1 MSGTYTSDEKVEFA
15 LKTALFRTMQSKDQP
30 TSLEDPAPPRIFP
43 NNIMKVNLI
52 QKGEGDIDEDGYYVG
67 RTNSSSAY
75 LNDNNLVDLEK
86 AELVISNY
94 RIIDPSNNVITSK
107 RVSDL
112 TTVNESQTSITAINA
127 LPTTGTDYPKKNWFF
142 RGHYGSASGTTAFN
156 NASSSYDGLQL
167 AWDKSTVGA
176 TPTEADIVPHLK
188 FYLQVQTKYTN
199 VAHGDNISYA
209 HDLMKGLIGLD
220 QGFTTTLKVNRGE
233 GGSCTTLGATGKAD
247 GNFWFTQATSGTLSF
262 YGVGENENELVNASD
277 SLSNLNST
285 KFPMISYVR
294 YTGETGFGAGTGGGG
309 GGSVTLA
316 SADSNVSTMIGGT
329 AQTMTTTSFNFDGNV
344 GIGTTSPGSTLE
356 IKDVTS
362 GTAGEVE
369 SILKVNSVSGYHMV
383 SLGTAGPSNYHSG
396 SISIYKTMGATG
408 TTKSVHLSGSTDDTY
423 FNGGGNVGIGTTS
436 PLSGLQVMH
445 DQGLTISGTATTGV
459 RTAVLRLGSPYTT
472 DIHTIENYCA
482 KITST
487 NNHTQNYGS
496 DLRFF
501 THPNGQSFNGS
512 SNQPTERMCILGNG
526 NVGIGT
532 TSPYAKLDV
541 WGPTNNPTTATMST
555 TSSQAVV
562 RISGAQGQSLEIGG
576 MNSTYN
582 YGLWMQTHNQSST
595 SNTQYSRN
603 LCLQPVEGN
612 VGIGTTSPHSK
623 LHVNGNITLDACR
636 TGSSYPTGSVGGG
649 ISFREGAAYAP
660 DSSTGAYNC
669 SILTYAHDQSTDGLS
684 INGYDGVSFCTGSS
698 TRNEQM
704 RINSSGNVGIG
715 YTDPKGLL
723 HIYGNTHSSYSYS
736 GLLRLASSSSNG
748 SGSGNWAL
756 INFPDSNTASSANE
770 NYYMIGRGHQYTD
783 NCLTLHVP
791 TDGSID
797 MCSTGA
803 VRMMKIQGDG
813 NVGIGTTSPKY
824 PLDVDKSST
833 SSDLTYWNRGSD
845 DGAGFAEWNSSYL
858 SGNQYGQAEIADLDS
873 GTHSTFGIN
882 AKSIAAHFKNNIYVS
897 DGAVLVS
904 SDRRIKTNIVDVND
918 NLALEMVRNIPCRYY
933 NYKDKLS
940 RGTNATIGFIAQEV
954 KEIYPRAVVERTQF
968 IPNVMRNLMD
978 LSWNGATLYTDLSDC
993 SGVKYR
999 FYVSNDVSGNNEIKK
1014 EVIGNSDNSF
1024 TFDTSYNN
1032 VFCYGKEVNDFH
1044 TLDKNKLFA
1053 LNFSATQEIDRKQQ
1067 ADKARITQLETELAA
1082 IKQHLGI

>member
-1 MSGTYTSDEKVEFA
+1 MSYKTGFYEGRLGIGLGSTMGMGDGNPRYPLDINGDIRLTGSIVNGDGQVLSLVPAESLWTIGNNNLSYAGGNVGIGNSSPEYLLDLADSTYANGGGYPPAEFIRFGTANISPNSSGGLIWKTTYGGSYTKISAKIEAICEADYFRQGLAFFTGNETYTTDATE
-15 LKTALFRTMQSKDQP
+15 RM
-30 TSLEDPAPPRIFP
+30 RID
-43 NNIMKVNLI
+43 M
-52 QKGEGDIDEDGYYVG
+52 
-67 RTNSSSAY
+67 
-75 LNDNNLVDLEK
+75 
-86 AELVISNY
+86 
-94 RIIDPSNNVITSK
+94 
-107 RVSDL
+107 
-112 TTVNESQTSITAINA
+112 
-127 LPTTGTDYPKKNWFF
+127 
-142 RGHYGSASGTTAFN
+142 
-156 NASSSYDGLQL
+156 
-167 AWDKSTVGA
+167 
-176 TPTEADIVPHLK
+176 
-188 FYLQVQTKYTN
+188 
-199 VAHGDNISYA
+199 
-209 HDLMKGLIGLD
+209 
-220 QGFTTTLKVNRGE
+220 
-233 GGSCTTLGATGKAD
+233 
-247 GNFWFTQATSGTLSF
+247 
-262 YGVGENENELVNASD
+262 
-277 SLSNLNST
+277 
-285 KFPMISYVR
+285 
-294 YTGETGFGAGTGGGG
+294 
-309 GGSVTLA
+309 
-316 SADSNVSTMIGGT
+316 
-329 AQTMTTTSFNFDGNV
+329 DGNV
-344 GIGTTSPGSTLE
+344 GIGTTSPDELLHVNVNTSNTAE
-356 IKDVTS
+356 IYPLIISNDYTFGFNTGNDIGCGIGFKSHWKGDGIDSPTVM
-362 GTAGEVE
+362 TAIE
-369 SILKVNSVSGYHMV
+369 SHKESSANFGDSYLSFKTRRESNR
-383 SLGTAGPSNYHSG
+383 SLGGVGVLAERMR
-396 SISIYKTMGATG
+396 ID
-408 TTKSVHLSGSTDDTY
+408 SV
-423 FNGGGNVGIGTTS
+423 GNVGIGTTS
-436 PLSGLQVMH
+436 PVSA
-445 DQGLTISGTATTGV
+445 LTIGGTTTTLSDTIITLASDGGSAYKQGIKMIHHGGAPNGGTDATQYGW
-459 RTAVLRLGSPYTT
+459 YMF
-472 DIHTIENYCA
+472 
-482 KITST
+482 
-487 NNHTQNYGS
+487 GS
-496 DLRFF
+496 DVTDKL
-501 THPNGQSFNGS
+501 HIGSYNGS
-512 SNQPTERMCILGNG
+512 STESDHLVITR
-526 NVGIGT
+526 
-532 TSPYAKLDV
+532 
-541 WGPTNNPTTATMST
+541 
-555 TSSQAVV
+555 SS
-562 RISGAQGQSLEIGG
+562 
-576 MNSTYN
+576 
-582 YGLWMQTHNQSST
+582 
-595 SNTQYSRN
+595 
-603 LCLQPVEGN
+603 GN